1 MKLFEMP
8 AWDSIYC
15 LLEVFSSIK
24 KEQSGKLWK
33 NDFRLTE
40 VRKRFGVPEAE
51 ARKTWYRG
59 WERDSTLMLFASQVL
74 SVFGYPQARF

>member
-15 LLEVFSSIK
+15 LLEVGSSIK

-40 VRKRFGVPEAE
+40 VRKRFSVPEAE

-59 WERDSTLMLFASQVL
+59 
-74 SVFGYPQARF
+74 